1 MADTLSEKLRQHAKW
16 MAKTLDYME
25 VEIATVEEAAAELDR
40 REAIVAA
47 AEAWAKAA
55 HANKRPGIL
64 MDEEIA
70 RNALLALIPEEP
82 HD

>member
-1 MADTLSEKLRQHAKW
+1 MADTLSEKMRTFVSIDTVAQQLLR
-16 MAKTLDYME
+16 D
-25 VEIATVEEAAAELDR
+25 AAAELDR

-82 HD
+82 HDN